1 MMSFG
6 DVITSY
12 SMSYDSVLSFAV
24 KSTNIE
30 DVLCVGTMKERGYN
44 ISVKGNQAKVVKALT
59 CDLCSKVHPG
69 LLGSLCRIKGGFE
82 TTVSD

>member
-12 SMSYDSVLSFAV
+12 SMSYDSVLSFAA

-30 DVLCVGTMKERGYN
+30 DVLCVGTMRGRGHN
-44 ISVKGNQAKVVKALT
+44 ISVKVRLDWTRSNVKRREAT
-59 CDLCSKVHPG
+59 K
-69 LLGSLCRIKGGFE
+69 I
-82 TTVSD
+82 